1 MSMPIGDLK
10 AGPYQLA
17 ILVLTVAILLGI
29 IADTCLTLPAEASR
43 LVQFV
48 DTLVCVFFLADFGV
62 RLFRSES
69 KLAYLKWGWIDL
81 LASIPNVELL
91 RWGRLVRVLRIIR
104 LLRGIRSVH
113 KVVQMIFENRL
124 KGGAISGA
132 LISFLLVVFAAVAVL
147 VADQGPDANIRTA
160 EEALW
165 WSVTTIT
172 TVGYGDKYPVS
183 TEGRLVG
190 TFLMICGVGLFGLLS
205 GSVASMIL
213 GKRDSNSDEMQ
224 LLLDKLSTIERKLDA
239 DTAKDPRGGTQTDLA
254 PARPDSAGAG
264 KPSLQ
269 SGTDPDLARNR

>member
-17 ILVLTVAILLGI
+17 ILVLTVVILLGI

-48 DTLVCVFFLADFGV
+48 DTLVCIFFLADFGV
-62 RLFRSES
+62 RLFQAES

-104 LLRGIRSVH
+104 LLRGVRSVH

-124 KGGAISGA
+124 RGGAVSGV
-132 LISFLLVVFAAVAVL
+132 LISFLLVVFASVAVL
-147 VADQGPDANIRTA
+147 VADQVPNANIRTA

-165 WSVTTIT
+165 WSITTIT

-190 TFLMICGVGLFGLLS
+190 TVLMICGVGLFGLLS

-213 GKRDSNSDEMQ
+213 GKRDSTSGEMQ
-224 LLLDKLSTIERKLDA
+224 LLLDKLSALERKLNS
-239 DTAKDPRGGTQTDLA
+239 DTAKDSRGGAQA
-254 PARPDSAGAG
+254 EPSPARSGSPSMAGPG
-264 KPSLQ
+264 PGSE
-269 SGTDPDLARNR
+269 TDPDRAVNP

>member
-1 MSMPIGDLK
+1 MHISAGDQK

-29 IADTCLTLPAEASR
+29 VADTVLNLPPEASR

-48 DTLVCVFFLADFGV
+48 DTLVCIFFLSDFVV
-62 RLFRSES
+62 RLYRAES

-81 LASIPNVELL
+81 LASIPNVEFL

-113 KVVQMIFENRL
+113 KVIQMIYENRL
-124 KGGAISGA
+124 QGGVVSGA
-132 LISFLLVVFAAVAVL
+132 LIAFLLVVFSSVAVL
-147 VADQGPDANIRTA
+147 VADQEPNANIRTA

-190 TFLMICGVGLFGLLS
+190 ILLMLCGVGLFGLLS
-205 GSVASMIL
+205 GSVASLIL
-213 GKRDSNSDEMQ
+213 GNRDSSSSEMR
-224 LLLDKLSTIERKLDA
+224 LLLDKLSALERKLDS
-239 DTAKDPRGGTQTDLA
+239 DHGGLAAGSGPTRKAAGTGLHPAAESTTD
-254 PARPDSAGAG
+254 SHGA
-264 KPSLQ
+264 Q
-269 SGTDPDLARNR
+269 